1 MRCYLTN
8 TESRSF
14 FDAYLILH
22 DPCVIQIFSWRNSH
36 QSSTLST
43 LDFILTEYWSR
54 GMTKGENIL
63 RGFQKHIDIH
73 WQVGILQ
80 INKTLD
86 IYILIDTSCSYT
98 FLVHLFDHLTPSFL
112 LPEHMHWRRHVG
124 DLFFGSHSNKFLG
137 RLQKKH
143 IPYK

>member
-8 TESRSF
+8 AESRSF

-86 IYILIDTSCSYT
+86 IYIDWHLLFLHLSCTS
-98 FLVHLFDHLTPSFL
+98 FWPFDPIFSPAWTYALTSSCRGSL
-112 LPEHMHWRRHVG
+112 LWVTQQQI
-124 DLFFGSHSNKFLG
+124 LG
-137 RLQKKH
+137 QTSEKAH
-143 IPYK
+143 PV